1 MIALLLAG
9 LLQAVAPASTT
20 ASELSPEALRDP
32 YGYVLSQCSP
42 LVLSGSEDPGACE
55 ARVWAAIR
63 AVRPDAGPRVTIPAQ
78 AAPAGERSSAPRCET
93 RQTPANGGG
102 SSRVLCGSND
112 PRARDALDAL
122 LR

>member
-1 MIALLLAG
+1 MIALLLTG
-9 LLQAVAPASTT
+9 LLQAAVPPPAS
-20 ASELSPEALRDP
+20 AAELPPEALRDP

-42 LVLSGSEDPGACE
+42 LVLPRSEDPAACE

-63 AVRPDAGPRVTIPAQ
+63 VVRPDAGPRATIPAP
-78 AAPAGERSSAPRCET
+78 AAPAGERSSATRCET
-93 RQTPANGGG
+93 RQTPVNGGG

-112 PRARDALDAL
+112 PRAREALDAL

>member
-9 LLQAVAPASTT
+9 LLQAAAPPTAATT
-20 ASELSPEALRDP
+20 ELPPEALREP

-42 LVLSGSEDPGACE
+42 LVLPRSEDPAVCE

-63 AVRPDAGPRVTIPAQ
+63 AVRPDVGPASNREQA
-78 AAPAGERSSAPRCET
+78 AAPAGARSSAPRCET
-93 RQTPANGGG
+93 RQTPVNGGG

-112 PRARDALDAL
+112 PRAREALDAL